1 MQIRKKY
8 KSFALRGIGF
18 ARHAPASAGEG
29 RRSRKR
35 RRIEKFT
42 SVHLLHLQFFIE
54 KRNKAPS

>member
-8 KSFALRGIGF
+8 KSFALRGIDF
-18 ARHAPASAGEG
+18 ARHAPASAGKG

-35 RRIEKFT
+35 RIEKFT
-42 SVHLLHLQFFIE
+42 PVHRLHLQFFIE